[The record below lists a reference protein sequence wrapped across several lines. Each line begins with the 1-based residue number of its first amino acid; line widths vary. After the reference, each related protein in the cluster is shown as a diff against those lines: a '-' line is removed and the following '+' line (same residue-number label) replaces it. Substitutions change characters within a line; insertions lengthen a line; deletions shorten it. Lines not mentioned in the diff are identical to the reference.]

1 VLKYWGCNLRVLS
14 EYCVLQEGRLCY
26 FLFHRGVHKD
36 GFLQPHDLAKYQV
49 VLTTYETLRK
59 ELNYADLNTTDGH
72 RYDKYYVTL
81 VHFIIGGN
89 EDVNDK
95 LKLG

>member
-1 VLKYWGCNLRVLS
+1 M
-14 EYCVLQEGRLCY
+14 Q
-26 FLFHRGVHKD
+26 KD

-72 RYDKYYVTL
+72 RYEKYVIL
-81 VHFIIGGN
+81 VSFIIKGH
-89 EDVNDK
+89 
-95 LKLG
+95 

>member
-1 VLKYWGCNLRVLS
+1 MRILS
-14 EYCVLQEGRLCY
+14 EYCILQEERLCY
-26 FLFHRGVHKD
+26 FLFYRGVHKD

-72 RYDKYYVTL
+72 RYKNYYVTL
-81 VHFIIGGN
+81 VCFIIRGN
-89 EDVNDK
+89 EDICNELRLD
-95 LKLG
+95 